1 MDIKLKSSNDN
12 KEFNDSRNN
21 INGIKKS
28 NYKGK
33 VVIAT
38 LLVIAIIATAALGM
52 CAAYP
57 LIEENAK
64 NVSYNNYF
72 EEYAFSENLAGAL
85 YCSYYNSLNEKA
97 GGTLDPASTL
107 LNIPQNI

>member
-33 VVIAT
+33 VVIAI
-38 LLVIAIIATAALGM
+38 LLVIAIIATEIGRAS
-52 CAAYP
+52 CR
-57 LIEENAK
+57 ER
-64 NVSYNNYF
+64 VS
-72 EEYAFSENLAGAL
+72 ERV
-85 YCSYYNSLNEKA
+85 
-97 GGTLDPASTL
+97 
-107 LNIPQNI
+107 

>member
-38 LLVIAIIATAALGM
+38 LIVIAIIATAALGM
-52 CAAYP
+52 CSSAYP
-57 LIEENAK
+57 LIEEIMQRTFH
-64 NVSYNNYF
+64 SNNYF
-72 EEYAFSENLAGAL
+72 EEYAFSENYSRVKL
-85 YCSYYNSLNEKA
+85 YIVHIIIL
-97 GGTLDPASTL
+97 
-107 LNIPQNI
+107 